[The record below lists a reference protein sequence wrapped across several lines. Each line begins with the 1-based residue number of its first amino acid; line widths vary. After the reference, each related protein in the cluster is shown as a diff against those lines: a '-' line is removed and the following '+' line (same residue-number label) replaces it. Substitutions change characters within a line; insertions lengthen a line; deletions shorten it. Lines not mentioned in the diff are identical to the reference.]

1 MTDDC
6 LEGDV
11 RIRGGTHPSNGRVEV
26 CKNGIW
32 GSVCFSGW
40 SDNEA
45 AVVCRH
51 LGHDSNG
58 TANLSYTRILVIVTF
73 SPQDSKSTNVFGAG
87 PPVLSD
93 FFKCDGNEA
102 SFEFC
107 QRSINNDFNSESCS
121 SAGVILLKGIRY
133 VGSVANT
140 CLISCIYAMYIF
152 FNADNAI
159 KCTTDKS
166 IYTSEIIER

>member
-1 MTDDC
+1 MNPKKLPYSVKEFTESFPTNCSVTDDC

-11 RIRGGTHPSNGRVEV
+11 RIRDGTHPSNGRVDV

-121 SAGVILLKGIRY
+121 SAGVICSREFGMLE
-133 VGSVANT
+133 V
-140 CLISCIYAMYIF
+140 
-152 FNADNAI
+152 
-159 KCTTDKS
+159 
-166 IYTSEIIER
+166 

>member
-1 MTDDC
+1 MNPKKLPYSVKEFTESFPTNCSVTDDC

-11 RIRGGTHPSNGRVEV
+11 RIRDGTHPSNGRVEV

-58 TANLSYTRILVIVTF
+58 TANLSYTRIYTYFLPSRFKEYKCILCWVSHADVMEMK
-73 SPQDSKSTNVFGAG
+73 Q
-87 PPVLSD
+87 VLSLA
-93 FFKCDGNEA
+93 KEVSIMILTV
-102 SFEFC
+102 SFAAVPE
-107 QRSINNDFNSESCS
+107 
-121 SAGVILLKGIRY
+121 
-133 VGSVANT
+133 
-140 CLISCIYAMYIF
+140 
-152 FNADNAI
+152 
-159 KCTTDKS
+159 
-166 IYTSEIIER
+166 